1 MIYEGKNEE
10 MIITIKFIN
19 LYSLTKTFSCKREK
33 FATKTMK
40 LKKIK
45 SVENMIKNLEKLKA
59 SFTILIDQCS

>member
-40 LKKIK
+40 LKKL
-45 SVENMIKNLEKLKA
+45 NR
-59 SFTILIDQCS
+59 